1 MYMHKV
7 LLNYNFVIHMKHIKF
22 NLNIIY
28 VAECFF
34 VFFPK
39 LVQFAYLSCVSQ
51 AVSEEAGD

>member
-34 VFFPK
+34 CFLPK
-39 LVQFAYLSCVSQ
+39 ISSVCKYILCVPGC
-51 AVSEEAGD
+51 V